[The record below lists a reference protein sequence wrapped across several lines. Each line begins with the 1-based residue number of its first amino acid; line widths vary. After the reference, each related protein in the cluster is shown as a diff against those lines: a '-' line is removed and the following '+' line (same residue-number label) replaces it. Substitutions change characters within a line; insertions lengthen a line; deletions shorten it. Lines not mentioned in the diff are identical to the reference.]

1 MVTNRFITEE
11 DYPILKAS
19 LEKDEY
25 HSKTGFDFF
34 LEPDTV
40 CSVYEDENGP
50 VLFVRGSFVGQAII
64 LDIQFLD
71 NRNAKRN
78 MRTMLEGF
86 PRLAELAKE
95 NGFTSF
101 LFYTTQSLLKN
112 FCIRRLGF
120 EEHYTPE
127 LLVKYLQEV
136 GPSKETLDI
145 PQEVC

>member
-1 MVTNRFITEE
+1 MVTNRFIKEE
-11 DYPILKAS
+11 DYPLLKAS

-25 HSKTGFDFF
+25 HSNTSLEFF
-34 LEPDTV
+34 LEPNTV

-50 VLFVRGSFVGQAII
+50 VLFVRGSFVGQAVI

-71 NRNAKRN
+71 NRAAKRN

-86 PRLAELAKE
+86 PRLAKLAKE

-101 LFYTTQSLLKN
+101 LFYTTQTLLKN

-120 EEHYTPE
+120 EEHWNTPE
-127 LLVKYLQEV
+127 LLVKYLQEP
-136 GPSKETLDI
+136 GPLELDNTT
-145 PQEVC
+145 EAC